1 MADWEAIRTTID
13 GEWDSSIVQT
23 LSDYIAIPNQSPHYD
38 SEWATNGLIEKAMT
52 VLVDWLKKQ
61 PVKGMTFELFEEP
74 GRTPFLLIEIEG
86 STATA
91 NTLFMYGH
99 MDKQPPLLPWAEGL
113 DPYTP
118 VYRDGKLYGRGGA
131 DDGYAICSAIT
142 SILALQKHNI
152 PHARTVVVIE
162 ACEESGSF
170 DLPHYINKCKARIG
184 DVDLVVCLDSGSMNY
199 DQLWL
204 TGSLRGVAGGVLTVQ
219 VLDEG
224 MHSGVAGG
232 VVPDSFRIIRQL
244 LDRIEDSETGEFK
257 VKEAYVDIP
266 EDVPKTME
274 AFHQLDYVGTFA
286 LSKGVKPQ
294 PGDNVTLALNNFWR
308 PCLTVV
314 GADLPHPSKA
324 GNVIASKKSV
334 KLSIRTPP
342 KVDAKEVSII
352 VGKILEA
359 DPPMGA
365 IVKYEAE
372 AAASGWSAPSL
383 QDWLRDAV
391 NAGSEFYFKKP
402 FALTGLGGSIPFMGM
417 LGEMYPKAQFIVTG
431 VLGPQSN
438 AHGPNEFLHVPFA
451 KGVTNCVAR
460 VAAAHY
466 ENQIR
471 QSQ

>member
-1 MADWEAIRTTID
+1 MADWASIKATVD
-13 GEWDSSIVQT
+13 AEWDNSIVPT
-23 LSDYIAIPNQSPHYD
+23 LSEYIKVPCQSPHYD

-52 VLVDWLKKQ
+52 VLVDWLKNQ

-86 STATA
+86 TTATQ

-99 MDKQPPLLPWAEGL
+99 MDKQPPLLPWADGL

-118 VYRDGKLYGRGGA
+118 VIRDDKLYGRAGA
-131 DDGYAICSAIT
+131 DDGYAICAAIT
-142 SILALQKHNI
+142 SIAALQKHNV

-170 DLPHYINKCKARIG
+170 DLPHYISKCKARIG
-184 DVDLVVCLDSGSMNY
+184 EVDLVVCLDSGAMNY

-219 VLDEG
+219 TLDEG

-232 VVPDSFRIIRQL
+232 VVPDSFRILRHL
-244 LDRIEDSETGEFK
+244 LDRIEDSATGKFLVED
-257 VKEAYVDIP
+257 AYCKIP
-266 EDVPKTME
+266 EDIPPTMQ
-274 AFHQLDYVGTFA
+274 AFHELNFVGTFA
-286 LSKGVKPQ
+286 LSKGVKPE
-294 PGDNVTLALNNFWR
+294 PGDNVHLALNNFWR
-308 PCLTVV
+308 PCLTVT
-314 GADLPHPSKA
+314 GGDLPAPAKA
-324 GNVIASKKSV
+324 GNVIRSKCSV

-342 KVDAKEVSII
+342 TVDAKEISIQ

-359 DPPMGA
+359 NPPYGA
-365 IVKYEAE
+365 KVTYEPE
-372 AAASGWSAPSL
+372 AAASGWSAPPLQEWLKTSVNEASL
-383 QDWLRDAV
+383 FSYGR
-391 NAGSEFYFKKP
+391 P

-417 LGEMYPKAQFIVTG
+417 LGEMYPKAQFVVTG

-438 AHGPNEFLHVPFA
+438 AHGPNEFLHIPFA

-460 VAAAHY
+460 IAADHY
-466 ENQIR
+466 KQ
-471 QSQ
+471 QK